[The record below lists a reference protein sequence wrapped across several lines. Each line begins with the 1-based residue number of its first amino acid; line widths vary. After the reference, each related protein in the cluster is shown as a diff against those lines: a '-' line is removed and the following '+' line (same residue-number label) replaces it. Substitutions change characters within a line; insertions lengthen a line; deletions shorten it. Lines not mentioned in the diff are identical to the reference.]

1 MHDDNHKIMDATWST
16 WMRCHV
22 DISTIENGGT
32 WQQTIQWE
40 PVVASAFNLFGKG
53 LVECS
58 QSLAIVYL

>member
-1 MHDDNHKIMDATWST
+1 MHDDNHKIMGATWST

-40 PVVASAFNLFGKG
+40 LVVASTCLERVLLSVHNH
-53 LVECS
+53 
-58 QSLAIVYL
+58 